1 MNIQKRTK
9 LEHYLSVFIS
19 VIVNG
24 GLFAAMLIYITFDT
38 DQDPDLQQT
47 MVIEAVDQEIIEE
60 PEEDIVE
67 DVTEMQDMQDFTDF
81 QDVEMDIDTNFEPD
95 QEVVDAPTDTN
106 MNQLTELL
114 SDIAS
119 PVVMS
124 GMMPGRTALM
134 RQQGLQRYSG
144 GMGDQTEA
152 AVQKALVW
160 LQSVQQ
166 SNGSWN
172 KEGAGGGGNA
182 GYTGLAL
189 LTFLSNGQTP
199 SSAEFGETVSR
210 AIRYLVESQTR
221 EGLITGGGREVY
233 AHPMGTYALAE
244 AYTMTGNVLLREPLE
259 RAIQVIIRGQL
270 ADGGFPGP
278 GDAPTYQYGGGG
290 RSDNSVNAWHVQA
303 LKACVIA
310 ADVHN
315 MTVPNLNET
324 LQKAMDGM
332 LEITIQRDN
341 TLSFHYSAARR
352 NERHDILSSAGGLAL
367 HLTGRARSSQTRQ
380 VLNFITRHG
389 VPEWDNSPNPGE
401 YGGTINLWYYT
412 IQALFHNDPDGR
424 AFQQYNRGMATALV
438 QNQNPEGFWE
448 CFSPRG
454 SGQGR
459 VYNTTLAALGLMVYY
474 RYLPTTQADRI
485 QQQPAAQAPRG
496 GAADDDIIT
505 ITL

>member
-19 VIVNG
+19 VLVNG

-38 DQDPDLQQT
+38 EQDQNLQQT
-47 MVIEAVDQEIIEE
+47 MVIDPVDQEVIDEVEE
-60 PEEDIVE
+60 EIVE
-67 DVTEMQDMQDFTDF
+67 EVTEMQEMQDFTDF
-81 QDVEMDIDTNFEPD
+81 QDFDAQIDTDFEPE
-95 QEVVDAPTDTN
+95 QEVVNAPTDTDI
-106 MNQLTELL
+106 NQLTELL

-152 AVQKALVW
+152 AVQRALRW
-160 LQSVQQ
+160 LQSTQH

-172 KEGAGGGGNA
+172 KEGTGSGNA

-210 AIRYLVESQTR
+210 AIRYLVESQGR
-221 EGLITGGGREVY
+221 DGAITGGGREVY
-233 AHPMGTYALAE
+233 SHPMATYALAE

-259 RAIQVIIRGQL
+259 RAIQAIIRGQM

-278 GDAPTYQYGGGG
+278 GGDRGYRYGGGG

-315 MTVPNLNET
+315 MNIPELESTF
-324 LQKAMDGM
+324 QKAMDGM
-332 LEITIQRDN
+332 LRLSQTRDN
-341 TLSFHYSAARR
+341 NMLGFGYTSPGSR
-352 NERHDILSSAGGLAL
+352 EILTSAGALCL
-367 HLTGRARSSQTRQ
+367 HLAGRARVSQTRAA
-380 VLNFITRHG
+380 LNFITRHG
-389 VPEWDNSPNPGE
+389 TPAWGESPNPSE

-412 IQALFHNDPDGR
+412 IQALFHNNPDGR

-438 QNQNPEGFWE
+438 NNQNPAGYWE
-448 CFSPRG
+448 CFSDRG
-454 SGQGR
+454 AGQGK

-485 QQQPAAQAPRG
+485 QQQPTAQPRG

>member
-24 GLFAAMLIYITFDT
+24 GLFAAMLIYITFDNN
-38 DQDPDLQQT
+38 QDNELQQT
-47 MVIEAVDQEIIEE
+47 MVIDPVDQEVIDEIEE
-60 PEEDIVE
+60 EIVE
-67 DVTEMQDMQDFTDF
+67 EVTDMQEMQDFTDF
-81 QDVEMDIDTNFEPD
+81 QDFDMEVDTDFEPD
-95 QEVVDAPTDTN
+95 QEVMDAPPDADMT
-106 MNQLTELL
+106 QLTELL

-152 AVQKALVW
+152 AVQRALRW
-160 LQSVQQ
+160 LQSVQL

-172 KEGAGGGGNA
+172 KEGTSGNGNA

-210 AIRYLVESQTR
+210 AIRYLVESQSR
-221 EGLITGGGREVY
+221 DGLITGGGREVY
-233 AHPMGTYALAE
+233 SHPMATYALAE

-259 RAIQVIIRGQL
+259 RAIQVIIRGQM

-278 GDAPTYQYGGGG
+278 GGAPTYRYGGGG

-315 MTVPNLNET
+315 MEIPELESTF
-324 LQKAMDGM
+324 QKAMDGM
-332 LEITIQRDN
+332 LRLTRTQDNMLGFGYTSPGSREILT
-341 TLSFHYSAARR
+341 
-352 NERHDILSSAGGLAL
+352 SAGALCL
-367 HLTGRARSSQTRQ
+367 HLAGRARASETRAS
-380 VLNFITRHG
+380 LNFITRHG
-389 VPEWDNSPNPGE
+389 SPEWGTSPNPRE

-412 IQALFHNDPDGR
+412 IQALFHNNPDGR

-438 QNQNPEGFWE
+438 QNQNPEGYWE
-448 CFSPRG
+448 CLSQRG

-459 VYNTTLAALGLMVYY
+459 VYNTTLASLGLMVYY

-485 QQQPAAQAPRG
+485 QQQPAAAPQTG
-496 GAADDDIIT
+496 PVDDDIIT

>member
-38 DQDPDLQQT
+38 QDDRDLQQT
-47 MVIEAVDQEIIEE
+47 MVIDPVDQEIIEE
-60 PEEDIVE
+60 LEEEIIE
-67 DVTEMQDMQDFTDF
+67 EVTDMQEMQDFADF
-81 QDVEMDIDTNFEPD
+81 QDIDVEIDTNFEPD
-95 QEVVDAPTDTN
+95 QEVMDAPPDADMT
-106 MNQLTELL
+106 QLTELL

-124 GMMPGRTALM
+124 GMMPGRTALL
-134 RQQGLQRYSG
+134 RQQALQRFAG

-152 AVQKALVW
+152 AVQRALRW
-160 LQSVQQ
+160 LQSVQH

-172 KEGAGGGGNA
+172 KEGTGSGNT

-199 SSAEFGETVSR
+199 ASAEFGDTVSR
-210 AIRYLVESQTR
+210 AIRFLVETQAADGR
-221 EGLITGGGREVY
+221 LVHGGGHEVY
-233 AHPMGTYALAE
+233 AHALATYALAE

-278 GDAPTYQYGGGG
+278 GDPPQYRYGGGG

-303 LKACVIA
+303 LKACLIT

-315 MTVPNLNET
+315 MNIPELEQTF
-324 LQKAMDGM
+324 QRSMDGM
-332 LEITIQRDN
+332 LRLSRRVDNGLAFIYTQANQRPREII
-341 TLSFHYSAARR
+341 SAAAA
-352 NERHDILSSAGGLAL
+352 LCL
-367 HLTGRARSSQTRQ
+367 HLAGRANASETRQ
-380 VLNFITRHG
+380 TLNFISQFG
-389 VPEWDNSPNPGE
+389 VPEWGVSPNPSE
-401 YGGTINLWYYT
+401 YGGTINLWYYH
-412 IQALFHNDPDGR
+412 IQALFHNNPDGR

-438 QNQNPEGFWE
+438 NNQNPAGYWL
-448 CFSPRG
+448 CFSSRG
-454 SGQGR
+454 EGQGR
-459 VYNTTLAALGLMVYY
+459 VYNTTLASLGLMVYY

-485 QQQPAAQAPRG
+485 QQQPAAQPRG